1 MKPVSHGREEGAYL
15 GDLGVEV
22 LHVVAQHLAEPAEN
36 LFVPGVILQVHL
48 GLDLELNKV
57 YNQSAS
63 PHF

>member
-1 MKPVSHGREEGAYL
+1 MKPAYL

-22 LHVVAQHLAEPAEN
+22 LHVVAQHLAEPAKN
-36 LFVPGVILQVHL
+36 LLVPGVILQVHL

-57 YNQSAS
+57 DIQSAS